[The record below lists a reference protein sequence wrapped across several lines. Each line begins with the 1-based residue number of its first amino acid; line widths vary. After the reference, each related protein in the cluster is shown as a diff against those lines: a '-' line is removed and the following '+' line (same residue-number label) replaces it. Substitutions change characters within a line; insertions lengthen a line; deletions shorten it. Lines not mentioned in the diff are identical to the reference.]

1 MYEIYYLCNEML
13 TCNEI
18 LEEPL
23 VKATTESNFQVVA
36 SEINIRCKELSL
48 TTLRLRKNSSPGNK
62 MKFLYFM

>member
-1 MYEIYYLCNEML
+1 MYEIYYSCNEML

-18 LEEPL
+18 LEEPFA
-23 VKATTESNFQVVA
+23 KAATENNFQVVA

-48 TTLRLRKNSSPGNK
+48 TALRLRKNSSPGNK